1 MEKKNDA
8 ACSNKN
14 NQKVVLHMR
23 QPAVLMFTQTWEK
36 YLNNIS
42 HFSLHNLLSRSH
54 RKFLTLREIWHH
66 TNHCTSTHLFRSHRK
81 LLALRQIP
89 QHGFKPR
96 ITTATQV
103 TRFHTNKPSQ
113 HGLKSYICLTQTC
126 FCFTLYIS
134 QKVQTNSGF
143 RQEKCRNFST
153 VL

>member
-14 NQKVVLHMR
+14 NHKVVLHMR
-23 QPAVLMFTQTWEK
+23 QLGVLMFTQTWEK

-89 QHGFKPR
+89 QHGFKLRR
-96 ITTATQV
+96 ITTPTQA
-103 TRFHTNKPSQ
+103 TRFHTNKSSQ
-113 HGLKSYICLTQTC
+113 HSWKSSTFIFTQAC
-126 FCFTLYIS
+126 FCSALQIS
-134 QKVQTNSGF
+134 
-143 RQEKCRNFST
+143 EKA
-153 VL
+153 